1 MAPGA
6 PALQP
11 VLMSFDISGSGW
23 DADDAECEAAG
34 SGPGFQLSTNTD
46 GLGPETWTAVAP
58 SNLTGAADA
67 CPAQFTLSWDAVGG
81 ASAYSVFRSDASCE
95 DAFSQQVTYGTTTSP
110 TFTDLSPDPVS
121 SSYYAI
127 DANETGTGCTTER
140 VCIQGGCICDPPAEP
155 ENLIVDRA
163 GDDLV
168 LTWDE
173 PLPVGLVWNVYR
185 DSVPDPAGWGLP
197 LHAGVADSD
206 PGSAGIQLVDPGAI
220 QAGSPLFYL
229 VTTDNGCAESPLF

>member
-1 MAPGA
+1 M
-6 PALQP
+6 
-11 VLMSFDISGSGW
+11 
-23 DADDAECEAAG
+23 
-34 SGPGFQLSTNTD
+34 
-46 GLGPETWTAVAP
+46 
-58 SNLTGAADA
+58 
-67 CPAQFTLSWDAVGG
+67 
-81 ASAYSVFRSDASCE
+81 
-95 DAFSQQVTYGTTTSP
+95 
-110 TFTDLSPDPVS
+110 
-121 SSYYAI
+121 
-127 DANETGTGCTTER
+127 
-140 VCIQGGCICDPPAEP
+140 
-155 ENLIVDRA
+155 DRA